1 MNQFKSMGMQPN
13 PMLNT
18 AAPMARPAMSP
29 AAAPSGGMGGGGS
42 MGGGYNTGIVPPQA
56 PAAPTFRNPI
66 MGWSG
71 APAAA
76 APTYRN
82 PLSGAVAPG
91 PMSGG
96 MMNTPGAPQ
105 MQGGG
110 FLQNI
115 LQAIRNRRAP
125 TNPRSWNATVM
136 PEGAEQFTPQSGL
149 QAISNMP
156 LAKPL
161 LDQFKL

>member
-1 MNQFKSMGMQPN
+1 MNQFKLMGMQPN
-13 PMLNT
+13 PMPMGAKPMLNT

-29 AAAPSGGMGGGGS
+29 AAAPSGGMGGGS

-56 PAAPTFRNPI
+56 P
-66 MGWSG
+66 
-71 APAAA
+71 A

-105 MQGGG
+105 PGGFMGMGMGGG
-110 FLQNI
+110 FLQNL

-125 TNPRSWNATVM
+125 TNPRSWNTTVM